1 MLRALYFWLRGLA
14 RLPGDYGRRGS
25 LAATVRHDLLLPASL
40 RRADRARNE
49 ALIRGRCATV
59 PLPGNDALCW
69 CLGRYRMFVATDDI
83 GFSTFMMR
91 DGYWELPMTEA
102 VVAAL
107 RPGMHVVDCGANLG
121 YYSLLAADLIGESGR
136 LHAFEPNPDV
146 ARRLRQSI
154 SVNGFA
160 GRTTVHEIALAD
172 APGAAA
178 FTVPM
183 GEPKN
188 GHVGAVG
195 SHAAEGGDGLRRF
208 DVRVDRLDAIL
219 GDAPVDLIKIDVEGA
234 EERLWDGM
242 RGILARGA
250 PLTIFL
256 EFTPDRYADPAAF
269 LNRIAAAGFA
279 LARITERDGV
289 VATSRA
295 EILAAPGNRDQM
307 LVLIR

>member
-14 RLPGDYGRRGS
+14 RLPAAYGRRGS
-25 LAATVRHDLLLPASL
+25 LAATVRHDLLLPTML

-83 GFSTFMMR
+83 GFSTFMMM

-102 VVAAL
+102 VVACL

-121 YYSLLAADLIGESGR
+121 YYSLLMADLVGEEGR
-136 LHAFEPNPDV
+136 LHAFEPNPDM

-160 GRTTVHEIALAD
+160 GRTTIHEIALAD
-172 APGAAA
+172 APGTAA
-178 FTVPM
+178 FSVPA

-188 GHVGAVG
+188 GHVGAAG
-195 SHAAEGGDGLRRF
+195 SHAEAGDDGPRRF
-208 DVRVDRLDAIL
+208 DVRVDTLDAML
-219 GDAPVDLIKIDVEGA
+219 GDSPVDLIKIDVEGA

-242 RGILARGA
+242 QGILARGA

-269 LNRIAAAGFA
+269 LDRIAAAGFTF
-279 LARITERDGV
+279 ARITEKAGV

-295 EILAAPGNRDQM
+295 EILAQPGNHDQM
-307 LVLIR
+307 LVLTR